1 MVVVQNAPSEGST
14 REKGQEFRIVLK
26 SIVSSVGIRFIF
38 LFLMFCFIIWIPF
51 EMRLRTKR
59 RAEFTAIIRSRFRL
73 LIFTILGVLV
83 KVFLISILQEFI
95 MLSLIICGKLRLL
108 PFLKPLPRLLI
119 TFVHVLPG
127 LFLPLFLLLSLLS
140 ILSLPVHLIQVL
152 LAERVALCLG
162 LQPRVCLLQ
171 LLKLFLKQSMHH
183 STKIAYRCTLGI
195 RVIDLRELEILLFQH
210 VLRECLAWVL
220 NAVGD
225 LHEATRLQSWDQAES
240 NRGERLEAGPRIQ
253 NVH

>member
-1 MVVVQNAPSEGST
+1 
-14 REKGQEFRIVLK
+14 
-26 SIVSSVGIRFIF
+26 
-38 LFLMFCFIIWIPF
+38 
-51 EMRLRTKR
+51 MRLRTKCF
-59 RAEFTAIIRSRFRL
+59 AEFTTIIRSRFRL

-83 KVFLISILQEFI
+83 EVFLISILQEFI

-183 STKIAYRCTLGI
+183 STQTTYRCTLCIG
-195 RVIDLRELEILLFQH
+195 VIDLRELKILLFQH

-225 LHEATRLQSWDQAES
+225 LHEATRLQS
-240 NRGERLEAGPRIQ
+240 
-253 NVH
+253 